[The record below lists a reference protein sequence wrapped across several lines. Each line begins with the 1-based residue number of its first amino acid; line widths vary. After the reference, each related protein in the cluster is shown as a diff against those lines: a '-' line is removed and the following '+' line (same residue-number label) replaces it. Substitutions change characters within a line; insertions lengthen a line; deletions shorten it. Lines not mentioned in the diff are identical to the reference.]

1 MAVSEV
7 ASSQGKGKSSGV
19 ELIKVVPK
27 TTFGGDGV
35 STSSPFFM
43 TRQEYDALS
52 RLPASQV
59 AQQLGLPAEQG
70 IRGSQLEFDAYSIT
84 SKLGATPRVFVSN
97 VAPIAQGGYSASGGA
112 QQVLVPNRSLW
123 SSPVTVGSIP

>member
-1 MAVSEV
+1 MMAVSEV
-7 ASSQGKGKSSGV
+7 AGGQGKGKSSGV

-35 STSSPFFM
+35 STFSPSFM

-59 AQQLGLPAEQG
+59 AQQLGQAE
-70 IRGSQLEFDAYSIT
+70 
-84 SKLGATPRVFVSN
+84 P
-97 VAPIAQGGYSASGGA
+97 GG
-112 QQVLVPNRSLW
+112 QVLQYDTLLAFAE
-123 SSPVTVGSIP
+123 

>member
-84 SKLGATPRVFVSN
+84 SKLGATPRV
-97 VAPIAQGGYSASGGA
+97 
-112 QQVLVPNRSLW
+112 
-123 SSPVTVGSIP
+123 